1 MESICREG
9 RVIMR
14 RQTRCLYLR
23 DIQDMRVVDTF
34 NYFFIEYQCK
44 RETADNC
51 MLLCSEVHAC
61 SMWGRA
67 GWWEQ
72 VLQSGQSAWQYIQTQ
87 VRPVM
92 VWSHRRKKDLGF
104 AVGMLEPPMCQGKA
118 NNLPLCLAKALP
130 LCYRRPFGGV
140 WLHVPQ
146 FGLYIPVK
154 PEHRRSADY

>member
-61 SMWGRA
+61 SMRGRA
-67 GWWEQ
+67 GGSRCFG
-72 VLQSGQSAWQYIQTQ
+72 VVSRPGSTFRHRSG
-87 VRPVM
+87 
-92 VWSHRRKKDLGF
+92 L
-104 AVGMLEPPMCQGKA
+104 
-118 NNLPLCLAKALP
+118 
-130 LCYRRPFGGV
+130 
-140 WLHVPQ
+140 
-146 FGLYIPVK
+146 
-154 PEHRRSADY
+154 